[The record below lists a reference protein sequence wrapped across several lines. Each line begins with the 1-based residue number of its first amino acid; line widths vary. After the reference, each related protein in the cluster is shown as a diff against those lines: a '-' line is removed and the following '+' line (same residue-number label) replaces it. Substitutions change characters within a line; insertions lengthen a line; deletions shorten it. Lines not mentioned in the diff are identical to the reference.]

1 MFCYYQLYSKICKK
15 PTIHINNVFFHQGGK
30 KVIHTKGTHTEAIIH
45 SNSRQSSAI
54 EQIQELCNQKFL
66 ANAKIRIM
74 PDYHAGKGC
83 VIGTTIQLADKVV
96 PNLVGVDVGCGVLTV
111 KISEE
116 KIDFQQLD
124 KIIRTQVP
132 NGPELHENVQDVNL
146 KTSFPDPEQFQAK
159 HVLQYERV
167 VNCFGT
173 LGGGNHFIEV
183 SVDEEGY
190 HYLTIHTGSRYVG
203 ARIANYYQKVA
214 IENLRK
220 NGLPEL
226 ISMLKEQ
233 GRHQEIQQ
241 TIKKFVE
248 KEPVIPNDLA
258 YLEGEDFR
266 AYIHD
271 MKLAQQFAKS
281 NREEIARV
289 IIEAMNVNV
298 IDQFDTIHNYIDT
311 DHMILR
317 KGAVSAQNG
326 ERLIVPINMR
336 DGSILAVGKGN
347 PEWNYSAP
355 HGAGRL
361 LSRTQAMKT
370 LNMDEFKS
378 TMENVWSTS
387 VTQETLDE
395 APMAYK
401 PMHEILE
408 KIQETADIIGVI
420 KPVYNFKASDKFVPN
435 WKKK

>member
-1 MFCYYQLYSKICKK
+1 MIRIDGTQ
-15 PTIHINNVFFHQGGK
+15 
-30 KVIHTKGTHTEAIIH
+30 TKAIIY
-45 SNSRQSSAI
+45 SNVKQSSAI
-54 EQIQELCNQKFL
+54 EQIEELCNQGFL
-66 ANAKIRIM
+66 ANAKVRIM

-83 VIGTTIQLADKVV
+83 VIGTTIQLEDKVV

-111 KISEE
+111 KISDEE
-116 KIDFQQLD
+116 INFQQLD
-124 KIIRTQVP
+124 KIIRTQIP
-132 NGPELHENVQDVNL
+132 NGPELHENLKDVHL
-146 KTSFPDPEQFQAK
+146 KTAFPHPEQFIAK
-159 HVLQYERV
+159 QVLQYDRV
-167 VNCFGT
+167 ANCFGT

-214 IENLRK
+214 IESLKK

-226 ISMLKEQ
+226 ISMLKVQ
-233 GRHQEIQQ
+233 GRHQEIQE

-258 YLEGEDFR
+258 YLEGENFR
-266 AYIHD
+266 DYIHD

-289 IIEAMNVNV
+289 IIEEMNLNV
-298 IDQFDTIHNYIDT
+298 MEQFDTIHNYIDT

-317 KGAVSAQNG
+317 KGAVSAQMG

-370 LNMDEFKS
+370 LKMDEFKS
-378 TMENVWSTS
+378 TMEKVWSTS
-387 VTQETLDE
+387 VTEETLDE

-408 KIQETADIIGVI
+408 KLQETAEIIGVI
-420 KPVYNFKASDKFVPN
+420 KPVYNFKASDKYVPN